1 MKTAAVLLLVLAFA
15 PATALADSASTTKAQ
30 AALQAAQQAEAA
42 HRAAA
47 AAAHA
52 QQAADAANAAQLAE
66 AQIQAAMQ
74 LRRLE
79 DQTGGDTETYADLQT
94 QQQQAAIAL
103 KQNEAALA
111 ALLPVMQRISAQPA
125 ATLLANP
132 ARPQDSV
139 RGIIIMQGIAAD
151 IQRRANAVQAQTQAV
166 THLLTMM
173 TDQQKLLL
181 AAVADQQKAEDALT
195 AQIAA
200 AKAAETADADTEAKE
215 NAAAITADANV
226 RDLAAVVAKI
236 ANASTAAAPANPSA
250 SPSAKPSIA
259 GNAPVAGHV
268 IQSFGA
274 TTLAGPATGVT
285 YNAAPGARVIAPCA
299 GPVQFADIFQSYGEL
314 VILDCGQNN
323 LFVLSGM
330 AKLDVSAGQHV
341 ARGQPVGEMA
351 SFDPKNPAKQ
361 PQLYVELRQD
371 GTPVNPNSR

>member
-1 MKTAAVLLLVLAFA
+1 MKSAAALLLALAIT
-15 PATALADSASTTKAQ
+15 PAIALADTASVSKAQ
-30 AALQAAQQAEAA
+30 AALQAAQREVAA
-42 HRAAA
+42 HHTAA

-52 QQAADAANAAQLAE
+52 KQAADAANAAQLAE
-66 AQIQAAMQ
+66 AQIQAAIQ
-74 LRRLE
+74 LRQLE
-79 DQTGGDTETYADLQT
+79 DQTSGATETYADLQS
-94 QQQQAAIAL
+94 QQQQAADAL

-111 ALLPVMQRISAQPA
+111 NLLPVMQRISAQPA

-139 RGIIIMQGIAAD
+139 RGIIIMQGIAAA
-151 IQRRANAVQAQTQAV
+151 IQRRATAVQAQTQAV

-200 AKAAETADADTEAKE
+200 AKAAETADADTQAKE
-215 NAAAITADANV
+215 NAAAIAADANV
-226 RDLAAVVAKI
+226 RNLAAVVAKI
-236 ANASTAAAPANPSA
+236 TNANGAAAPAGPSA
-250 SPSAKPSIA
+250 PLSIV
-259 GNAPVAGHV
+259 GNVPVAGHI
-268 IQSFGA
+268 IQTFGA
-274 TTLAGPATGVT
+274 ATLAGPATGVT
-285 YNAAPGARVIAPCA
+285 YNAAPGARVVAPCT
-299 GPVQFADIFQSYGEL
+299 GPVQFADAFQSYGEL
-314 VILDCGQNN
+314 VILDCGQSN

-351 SFDPKNPAKQ
+351 SFDPKNPARQ
-361 PQLYVELRQD
+361 PQLYVELRQN

>member
-1 MKTAAVLLLVLAFA
+1 MKTTVALLLALTIA
-15 PATALADSASTTKAQ
+15 PAAAQADSASATKAQ

-42 HRAAA
+42 HQAAA

-52 QQAADAANAAQLAE
+52 KQAADAANAAQLAE
-66 AQIQAAMQ
+66 AQVQAAIQ

-79 DQTGGDTETYADLQT
+79 DQTGGATETYADLQA
-94 QQQQAAIAL
+94 QQQQAANAL

-151 IQRRANAVQAQTQAV
+151 IQRRATAVQAQTQAV

-215 NAAAITADANV
+215 NAAAIAADANV
-226 RDLAAVVAKI
+226 RDLAAMVAKI
-236 ANASTAAAPANPSA
+236 TNANNTATPAN
-250 SPSAKPSIA
+250 PSAKPSIA
-259 GNAPVAGHV
+259 DNAPVAGHI
-268 IQSFGA
+268 IQTFGA
-274 TTLAGPATGVT
+274 TTLAGPATGIT
-285 YNAAPGARVIAPCA
+285 YNAAPGARVVAPCS
-299 GPVQFADIFQSYGEL
+299 GPVQFADTFQSYGEL
-314 VILDCGQNN
+314 VILDCGQSN

-330 AKLDVSAGQHV
+330 AKLDVSAGQRV

-361 PQLYVELRQD
+361 PQLYVELRQN